1 MCEWSED
8 ITDFLK
14 LIRSKSV
21 ELSRKHTESFFSYK
35 RIMNLFDIPIIIL
48 SVFSSFISVG
58 ITAFVSQPNISITTA
73 CISMGVT
80 ILGSIKLYL
89 NLNINTAVEL
99 EISKEFLVLGMDI
112 SKILFIPSELR
123 KIEQMDFLDD
133 IYGRYIVLLQK
144 SSLIKINEERE
155 QIGNQLNLLKSP
167 KTPTILQP
175 RVKPVLSV
183 LTS

>member
-1 MCEWSED
+1 MNEWSGD
-8 ITDFLK
+8 IIEFLE
-14 LIRSKSV
+14 LIRKKAV
-21 ELSRKHTESFFSYK
+21 ELSKKHTDSFFSYK
-35 RIMNLFDIPIIIL
+35 RVMNLFDIPIIVL

-58 ITAFVSQPNISITTA
+58 ISAFVSQPNISITTA
-73 CISMGVT
+73 SISMMVT

-112 SKILFIPSELR
+112 SKILFIPTELR
-123 KIEQMDFLDD
+123 KIEQLDFLDD

-155 QIGNQLNLLKSP
+155 QLNNQLNLLKSP
-167 KTPTILQP
+167 KTPTLLQP
-175 RVKPVLSV
+175 RPVRPA
-183 LTS
+183 LTIST